1 MFTLQSVFSLLE
13 YKRLKGKDSIFFT
26 TESSA
31 RDQYPVHKT
40 IKDQYLSTVTER
52 GRHVNKLQLIIIKGN
67 IMFPR
72 KMFNPAE
79 KGMLDLLDTLLAIE
93 EKVEW
98 ERIELEQGES

>member
-1 MFTLQSVFSLLE
+1 MFALQSVFSLLE
-13 YKRLKGKDSIFFT
+13 FKLIKGKDSIFFT

-40 IKDQYLSTVTER
+40 IKDQYLSTMTER

-67 IMFPR
+67 VMFQR
-72 KMFNPAE
+72 EKFNPAE
-79 KGMLDLLDTLLAIE
+79 KGMFDLLETLLATE

-98 ERIELEQGES
+98 KRIKLEQGE